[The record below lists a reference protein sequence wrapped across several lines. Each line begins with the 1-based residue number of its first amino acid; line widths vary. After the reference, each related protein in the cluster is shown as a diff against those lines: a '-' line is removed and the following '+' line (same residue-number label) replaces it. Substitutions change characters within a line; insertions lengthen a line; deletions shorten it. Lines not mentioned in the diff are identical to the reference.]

1 MIVVAIVEPFPLFF
15 SPPIGQ
21 HILTLLGCIT
31 TSWLRV
37 HLALP
42 ATCIC
47 SCMWTKMTL
56 KCRWCEWGFFKKIPT
71 HSWMRPKLVGII
83 LDVHGNETIKHWRL
97 ILFSQW
103 SIHIHGL
110 PHPRTSAKPVSV
122 STWQEVIWES
132 AEDIYCVSL
141 KRTGLDS
148 LKRFSYS

>member
-15 SPPIGQ
+15 SLPIGQ
-21 HILTLLGCIT
+21 HILTLLGYIT
-31 TSWLRV
+31 TSWLCV

-47 SCMWTKMTL
+47 SCMWTKITW
-56 KCRWCEWGFFKKIPT
+56 KCHWRT

-83 LDVHGNETIKHWRL
+83 LDVHGNETIKHWSL

-103 SIHIHGL
+103 SIHIYDL